1 MTLRDNNHNVTRR
14 IMESQILN
22 LVLEL
27 IPYNIPDK
35 FHIIEKILP

>member
-1 MTLRDNNHNVTRR
+1 MTLRDNNHNITRR

-35 FHIIEKILP
+35 FQIIEKILP

>member
-27 IPYNIPDK
+27 SPYNVPDK